1 VPITLTPRTVRRTAL
16 AGATVTLSIAVTACG
31 ANFSAQTSQPYQSA
45 DGTNATSGPIEVRNM
60 LVMASDDG
68 KGELHSTILNMGQD
82 DDKLLGIAA
91 APADAAVQTGST
103 ETATTVKFGNVPTM
117 TLQAGSAL
125 TLPPSTGEP
134 ITVTGGKPGQ
144 MVKVTITFSKA
155 APITTEIQV
164 LTLDHYSPSPIPNNA
179 G

>member
-1 VPITLTPRTVRRTAL
+1 VPITLTPRTVRRAVL

-82 DDKLLGIAA
+82 DDKLVGIAA

-103 ETATTVKFGNVPTM
+103 ATATAVKFGNVRTM
-117 TLQAGSAL
+117 TLQAGSAV

-144 MVKVTITFSKA
+144 MLKVTITFSKA
-155 APITTEIQV
+155 APITTDIQV
-164 LTLDHYSPSPIPNNA
+164 LTLDHYSPSPSPNNA